1 MATDMSKKAIW
12 LIIIL
17 MTIGLL
23 GSSLIQVYWFNWSM
37 KQQESRFDTNV
48 IEALNKVE
56 ERLSALETSIPLD
69 VLQSLQEAPSRMI
82 QQEIAAFIEESGML
96 NEDMQQGLDA
106 LNDSLLQSDKF
117 KSLLDPMDRWRQQ
130 SSLWEMLDE
139 RRRFN
144 PPDIAE
150 RIDPKKLTQL
160 IEEEL
165 ESRGIDLPYQYG
177 VIQAVDT
184 SFIIINGNYVVGIVD
199 ESAAS
204 HMDNPQSRSL
214 FNSKY
219 QVALYRSDIQQSPGW
234 LNLHFPSKKS
244 WLWYSLLPTMLA
256 AVLFTGL
263 ILFCFSYTIHVI
275 LRQKKVSEMKTDFI
289 NNMTHEFKT
298 PIATISLAADSI
310 ASPKV
315 ITDESKINRFV
326 GIIRQEN
333 KRMLKQVEKVLQM
346 AQIDKKDFALK
357 VAEVDMHEVIRQAVD
372 HLSLQVQ
379 QRDGQI
385 DMQLDATRPVVSGD
399 QTHLSNLIL
408 NLLDNANKYSDG
420 APLIRI
426 STANRN
432 GGIEIMV
439 EDKGIGMTKED
450 QKHIF
455 DKFYRV
461 HTGNLHDVKGFGLGL
476 SYVKA
481 ITQAHQGTIDVK
493 SELGKGSRFT
503 LYLPVHPKSTK

>member
-1 MATDMSKKAIW
+1 MSKRAIW
-12 LIIIL
+12 LIIVL

-37 KQQESRFDTNV
+37 QQQESRFDTNV
-48 IEALNKVE
+48 IEALNQVE
-56 ERLSALETSIPLD
+56 ERLTSLEIKAPLEIIN
-69 VLQSLQEAPSRMI
+69 SMNRAPSMMI
-82 QQEIAAFIEESGML
+82 QQEIAEFVEESGMIG
-96 NEDMQQGLDA
+96 NEMSINLKA
-106 LNDSLLQSDKF
+106 LNDSIYSSEKF
-117 KSLLDPMDRWRQQ
+117 IALLDSMDSWRRQ
-130 SSLWEMLDE
+130 STYWEILDE
-139 RRRFN
+139 QRRYN

-150 RIDPKKLTQL
+150 RIDPRKLTQF
-160 IEEEL
+160 IKEEL
-165 ESRGIDLPYQYG
+165 ENRGIDLPYQYG

-184 SFIIINGNYVVGIVD
+184 SFIIINGNYVVGSMD
-199 ESAAS
+199 DSGAS
-204 HMDNPQSRSL
+204 HVDNPHSRSL

-219 QVALYRSDIQQSPGW
+219 QVALYRSDLKNSPGS
-234 LNLHFPSKKS
+234 LKLHFPNKKT

-256 AVLFTGL
+256 AILFTTL

-315 ITDESKINRFV
+315 IGDESKIGRFV

-333 KRMLKQVEKVLQM
+333 KRMLQQVEKVLQM
-346 AQIDKKDFALK
+346 AQIDKKDFQLK
-357 VAEVDMHEVIRQAVD
+357 LTQVDMHEVIRQAVE
-372 HLSLQVQ
+372 HLNLQVQ
-379 QRDGQI
+379 RREGQI
-385 DMQLDATRPVVSGD
+385 QMQLDASRPMIEGD
-399 QTHLSNLIL
+399 LTHLSNVIY
-408 NLLDNANKYSDG
+408 NLLDNANKYSPD
-420 APLIRI
+420 APDIRVF
-426 STANRN
+426 THNR
-432 GGIEIMV
+432 GHGIEILV

-461 HTGNLHDVKGFGLGL
+461 HTGNVHDVKGFGLGL

-481 ITQAHQGTIDVK
+481 IASAHQGSIDVR
-493 SELGKGSRFT
+493 SEPGKGSKFI
-503 LYLPVHPKSTK
+503 LFLPAHHKITK

>member
-1 MATDMSKKAIW
+1 MSKRAIW

-48 IEALNKVE
+48 IEALNQVE
-56 ERLSALETSIPLD
+56 ERLAAIEVKVPLEMLNTLNR
-69 VLQSLQEAPSRMI
+69 APSMMI
-82 QQEIAAFIEESGML
+82 QQEIAEFVEESGML
-96 NEDMQQGLDA
+96 SNEMKLNLEA
-106 LNDSLLQSDKF
+106 LNDSLYSSEKLI
-117 KSLLDPMDRWRQQ
+117 SLLDSMDNWRRQ
-130 SSLWEMLDE
+130 STYWEILDE
-139 RRRFN
+139 QRRYN

-150 RIDPKKLTQL
+150 RIDPKKLTQF
-160 IEEEL
+160 IKEEL
-165 ESRGIDLPYQYG
+165 ENRGINLPYQYG
-177 VIQAVDT
+177 VIQSVDT
-184 SFIIINGNYVVGIVD
+184 SFIIINGNYVVGNMD
-199 ESAAS
+199 ESEAS
-204 HMDNPQSRSL
+204 HADTPESRSL

-219 QVALYRSDIQQSPGW
+219 QVALYRSDLKNSPGW
-234 LNLHFPSKKS
+234 LKLHFPNKTS

-256 AVLFTGL
+256 AVLFTTL

-275 LRQKKVSEMKTDFI
+275 LRQKKVGEMKTDFI

-315 ITDESKINRFV
+315 INDEGKINRFV

-333 KRMLKQVEKVLQM
+333 KRMLQQVEKVLQM
-346 AQIDKKDFALK
+346 AQIDKKDFQLK
-357 VAEVDMHEVIRQAVD
+357 LITVDMHEVIRQAVE

-379 QRDGQI
+379 KREGQI
-385 DMQLDATRPVVSGD
+385 DIQLDAGRPAIEGD
-399 QTHLSNLIL
+399 HTHLSNVIY
-408 NLLDNANKYSDG
+408 NLLDNANKYSEIT
-420 APLIRI
+420 PEIRI
-426 STANRN
+426 STHNRST
-432 GGIEIMV
+432 GIEIVV

-481 ITQAHQGTIDVK
+481 IADAHQGSIDVK
-493 SELGKGSRFT
+493 SEPGKGSKFT
-503 LYLPVHPKSTK
+503 LYLPAYQKDPK

>member
-1 MATDMSKKAIW
+1 MSKRAIW

-37 KQQESRFDTNV
+37 NQQETRFDTHV

-56 ERLSALETSIPLD
+56 ERLTSIETKAPLD
-69 VLQSLQEAPSRMI
+69 VLNTLNRAPSFMI
-82 QQEIAAFIEESGML
+82 QQEIAAFVEESGML
-96 NEDMQQGLDA
+96 GKELQQSLEQ
-106 LNDSLLQSDKF
+106 LNDSLFQSDKLML
-117 KSLLDPMDRWRQQ
+117 LLDSMDHWRRQ
-130 SSLWEMLDE
+130 SAYWEILDE
-139 RRRFN
+139 QRRYN

-150 RIDPKKLTQL
+150 RIDPQQLTQF
-160 IEEEL
+160 IKEEL
-165 ESRGIDLPYQYG
+165 QSRGIDLPYQYG
-177 VIQAVDT
+177 VIQVVDST
-184 SFIIINGNYVVGIVD
+184 FVIINGNYVVGSMD
-199 ESAAS
+199 DSSAS
-204 HMDNPQSRSL
+204 HVDNPQSRSL

-219 QVALYRSDIQQSPGW
+219 QVALFRSDLKSSPGW
-234 LNLHFPSKKS
+234 LNLHFPSKTS

-256 AVLFTGL
+256 AVLFTFL

-315 ITDESKINRFV
+315 IHDESKINRFI

-333 KRMLKQVEKVLQM
+333 KRMLQQVERVLQM
-346 AQIDKKDFALK
+346 AQIDKRDFQLR
-357 VAEVDMHEVIRQAVD
+357 VTDVDIHEVIRQAVE

-379 QRDGQI
+379 QRQGRI
-385 DMQLDATRPVVSGD
+385 DMQLDAEPGMIQGD
-399 QTHLSNLIL
+399 QTHLSNVIH
-408 NLLDNANKYSDG
+408 NLLDNANKYSEG
-420 APLIRI
+420 TPVIKI
-426 STANRN
+426 STFSR
-432 GGIEIMV
+432 GEGLEITV

-461 HTGNLHDVKGFGLGL
+461 HTGNRHDVKGFGLGL

-481 ITQAHQGTIDVK
+481 IATAHQGRIEVK

-503 LYLPVHPKSTK
+503 LHLPDRLKNTK